1 MCPGMT
7 FLKFGIIWIFIGI
20 SEILDFG
27 FLIREIGVMV
37 DLRNDLISAAKY
49 FHDRGWMWGTAGNL
63 SARESSDRYWV
74 TASGKSKGE
83 LIFHDFIEMTMEGDW
98 TPSRPGDKPSAETSI
113 HHAIYGLFP
122 EARACYHVHSVEAN
136 LVSNFTSD
144 DQIQLPN
151 LEMIKGLGIWE
162 ENPTVF
168 LPLFENHLEV
178 PKIAAEIRDRFN
190 KQPPQIPALLI
201 RNHGI
206 TVWANSTQQA
216 RNSIELME
224 YIFKYMVQ
232 AKQMALP
239 EFPWRV

>member
-1 MCPGMT
+1 MA
-7 FLKFGIIWIFIGI
+7 
-20 SEILDFG
+20 
-27 FLIREIGVMV
+27 

-63 SARESSDRYWV
+63 SAREDRDRYWI

-83 LIFHDFIEMTMEGDW
+83 LIFQDFIDMNLDGTW

-113 HHAIYGLFP
+113 HHAIYHLFP
-122 EARACYHVHSVEAN
+122 EAQACYHVHSVEGN
-136 LVSNFTSD
+136 LVSNFTPE
-144 DQIQLPN
+144 DQIQLPT
-151 LEMIKGLGIWE
+151 LEMIKGLGLWE
-162 ENPTVF
+162 ENPICF
-168 LPLFENHLEV
+168 LPLFDNPLEV
-178 PKIAAEIRDRFN
+178 PKIAAQITDRFRQ
-190 KQPPQIPALLI
+190 KPPQIPALLI

-232 AKQMALP
+232 AKQLSL
-239 EFPWRV
+239 